1 MDDDGGDIRVRV
13 DPGASHYHA
22 GETAVF
28 TISFTNTRSA
38 PTPQTPRAGLSR
50 TASEVQMGVYGR
62 TRGHRRAI
70 SSVSEAKMARPPTS
84 PGLRRPTPPAIPK
97 YVPSALALSAS
108 PQPSTPRQGLI
119 GFKKQANG
127 EPRLHS
133 LSVSITSHDAFRELV
148 HTGEVM
154 AVNGSGTPTT
164 PVGSRRESTAFFLHR
179 KLIFS
184 IASLPTRSRTSAGIP
199 LSHPHARKQSAALDG
214 AFPSVSSLAHRL
226 PATPSISTFSTSLA
240 PITESSSSDPLV
252 PSPLGPGR
260 DYRASLGLG
269 PGRRAS
275 TPSLSVQAPTP
286 PHASPSTPYNFYPDA
301 DTPSPVTPHNEYS
314 AVILLAH
321 AQLTGT
327 LSLDPP
333 SAALAASWRAAEA
346 GTGRRVVG
354 GGRVGIGVSH
364 PRTRPRAAS
373 GVGAWLG
380 LASGSSTDLGGAGV
394 RAALGLGGLVSA
406 GSSTAS
412 LASAPPDS
420 PATRPLNGSVSRRR
434 GHQRATSMASFIP
447 GMASISALL
456 SPFGEDL
463 PNEGPGKD
471 ILASGGTVS
480 GPAAADGMGPS
491 ATIEEGVYPVLETQP
506 SVLAVDLALQPGET
520 RSYIYTI
527 SLPTALPPSFRGKYF
542 RLTYHLVVGTTRPD
556 THPDAGQI
564 RRVIRVPIRM
574 YNHVAVGQVPRP
586 YDLMWPLARR
596 REGAMLVGGVE
607 EGKSRGLK
615 EERGNPLVH
624 LPTNSTPSNKG
635 KITRRELEAY
645 AKRLLAANPGALS
658 NGMSKLQLQL
668 PNGPA
673 TNTYEDDEGADM
685 SCRDAVEVVT
695 RHSKKVSFD
704 IAKDGQ
710 TVAVVTFVKAAY
722 RLGETVLGAIE
733 FNDTSLEGR
742 VLKYSATLESTESL
756 ALHTPAPQTRKHA
769 EHHAALALGTQRAA
783 FSLDIPSDGAPS
795 FALVLKPSELTGKGL
810 PNGHGALQN
819 GLAARGIKSIGTV
832 EGGLRWR
839 IRMALVVCMSSRARH
854 VVRDGPGN
862 EWGDAWRATRELAP
876 LGPVSDLNASAAGG
890 ESWGAFFGRWTG
902 EEGAEGAPE
911 GEEKWTK
918 LKLET
923 LECELPITVFP
934 GSTAYQ
940 PSGFDTWA

>member
-1 MDDDGGDIRVRV
+1 MDDEDGDVRV
-13 DPGASHYHA
+13 KVDPSASHYHA

-28 TISFTNTRSA
+28 TISFTNTRAA
-38 PTPQTPRAGLSR
+38 PTLQTPRPGLSR
-50 TASEVQMGVYGR
+50 AASEGQMRIYGR

-84 PGLRRPTPPAIPK
+84 PGLRRPTPPTSVPK
-97 YVPSALALSAS
+97 YTPSSLGSS
-108 PQPSTPRQGLI
+108 SSSQPSTPRQGLI
-119 GFKKQANG
+119 GLRRQTNG
-127 EPRLHS
+127 ESRLHPVHS

-148 HTGEVM
+148 HSRDDYDDVV

-164 PVGSRRESTAFFLHR
+164 PVSQRPP
-179 KLIFS
+179 
-184 IASLPTRSRTSAGIP
+184 LPTRSRTSTGIP

-214 AFPSVSSLAHRL
+214 AFPSVSSLAQRL

-240 PITESSSSDPLV
+240 PITESSSSDQLG

-260 DYRASLGLG
+260 DHRTFTSYSPA
-269 PGRRAS
+269 RRAS

-286 PHASPSTPYNFYPDA
+286 PTASPSTPHNFYPDL
-301 DTPSPVTPHNEYS
+301 DTPSPSPVTPHNENS
-314 AVILLAH
+314 ALILLAH

-333 SAALAASWRAAEA
+333 SAALAMTWRTAEM
-346 GTGRRVVG
+346 GTGRRIVG

-364 PRTRPRAAS
+364 PRARPRAAS

-380 LASGSSTDLGGAGV
+380 LGSGSSVDLTRAGI
-394 RAALGLGGLVSA
+394 GLGGLASA

-456 SPFGEDL
+456 SPFGEDT
-463 PNEGPGKD
+463 PNEGPAKD
-471 ILASGGTVS
+471 IVVGGGGMNGMNGSAS
-480 GPAAADGMGPS
+480 ADGMGPS
-491 ATIEEGVYPVLETQP
+491 ATVEEGVYPILETQP
-506 SVLAVDLALQPGET
+506 SVLAVDLPLQPGET
-520 RSYIYTI
+520 RSYTYTI
-527 SLPTALPPSFRGKYF
+527 SLPAALPPSFRGKYF

-556 THPDAGQI
+556 THPDAGQL

-596 REGAMLVGGVE
+596 REGAMLVGRVE
-607 EGKSRGLK
+607 EGKSG
-615 EERGNPLVH
+615 ERDIGIVQI
-624 LPTNSTPSNKG
+624 STSSTQPSKG
-635 KITRRELEAY
+635 KITRGELEAY
-645 AKRLLAANPGALS
+645 AKRLLAASPANGMT
-658 NGMSKLQLQL
+658 NGMSKLQPHSPGGL
-668 PNGPA
+668 A
-673 TNTYEDDEGADM
+673 DDDDEGTDM

-704 IAKDGQ
+704 IAKDGH
-710 TVAVVTFVKAAY
+710 TVAVVTFVKASY
-722 RLGETVLGAIE
+722 RLGETLLGAIE

-742 VLKYSATLESTESL
+742 VLKYSAILEATESL
-756 ALHTPAPQTRKHA
+756 ALHTPAPQTRKYA
-769 EHHAALALGTQRAA
+769 EHHAALALGTQRAS

-795 FALVLKPSELTGKGL
+795 FALVLKPSEPSNKGL
-810 PNGHGALQN
+810 PNGHATLQN
-819 GLAARGIKSIGTV
+819 GLAARGNKNIGTV
-832 EGGLRWR
+832 EGGLQWR
-839 IRMALVVCMSSRARH
+839 VRMAFVVCMSSRPRH

-862 EWGDAWRATRELAP
+862 EWGDAWRATAELAP
-876 LGPVSDLNASAAGG
+876 LGPASDANASTGS
-890 ESWGAFFGRWTG
+890 ETWGSFFGRWTG
-902 EEGAEGAPE
+902 DEDVEGAPE

-923 LECELPITVFP
+923 LECELPINVFP